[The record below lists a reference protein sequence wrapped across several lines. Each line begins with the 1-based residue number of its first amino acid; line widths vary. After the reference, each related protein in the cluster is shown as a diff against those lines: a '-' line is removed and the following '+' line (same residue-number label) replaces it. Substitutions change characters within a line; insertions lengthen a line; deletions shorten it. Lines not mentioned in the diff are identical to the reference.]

1 MYIFVSENQVL
12 IGCSNSK
19 VEGGK
24 LDVRVVRRQ
33 DKVQKESES
42 MADWTLKWLEGSKYA
57 G

>member
-1 MYIFVSENQVL
+1 MYIFVSENQVFL

-42 MADWTLKWLEGSKYA
+42 MADWTLKWWEGSK
-57 G
+57 